1 MGSALGLCR
10 VLRRRSWFYGM
21 LPHAAFYGLYGAHGK
36 TDKSPADMAALATAD
51 GYAVDGEGT
60 IGDFLVD
67 DAGKLGLACEEFSP
81 SAASLV
87 RYLKNGFVVIV
98 NVGPG
103 DFTDSGH
110 FFVARGISSDG
121 TIQINDP
128 YSSVNT
134 RKLGTRMQS
143 RISRL

>member
-1 MGSALGLCR
+1 MVYMALT
-10 VLRRRSWFYGM
+10 
-21 LPHAAFYGLYGAHGK
+21 GK

-60 IGDFLVD
+60 IGEFLVD
-67 DAGKLGLACEEFSP
+67 DAGKLGLVCEEFSP

-121 TIQINDP
+121 TIQINDLGRECNRE
-128 YSSVNT
+128 SVDYDV
-134 RKLGTRMQS
+134 RLSRRLGAVPACVVFFWLAFTNVFVR
-143 RISRL
+143 